1 MKGEKQAM
9 EHSGLEML
17 DLVQPRYVKI
27 LFIAQENTT
36 LQCLGHP
43 WPPVWC

>member
-17 DLVQPRYVKI
+17 DLVQPRHVRI
-27 LFIAQENTT
+27 LFMAQENTT

-43 WPPVWC
+43 